1 MSPDPDDRTPLIPR
15 EVAEWLDRKYPERSP
30 DHRDSEREIWLKAG
44 ERRLVRHV
52 LLQLL
57 WQEDNSIVQTT

>member
-44 ERRLVRHV
+44 ERRLVRH
-52 LLQLL
+52 LLFHLKS
-57 WQEDNSIVQTT
+57 QEENTLVHT